1 MYRIS
6 YDFHLH
12 SCLSPCGDDD
22 MTPGN
27 IVGMASLIGLEA
39 IALTDHNSCKN
50 CPAFMEFA
58 EEMGL
63 IAIPGMELTTM
74 EEVHVLCL
82 FSTLEQAM
90 NFDAYVEQHIMPI
103 PNRPEFFGNQIIVDN
118 SDEACGTVDTLLISA
133 TDISFNDVYD
143 LVKEY
148 GGIMV
153 PAHLDKSS
161 TSLLSNLGFIPPESQ
176 FTSAE
181 VKDIA
186 SIEPLKKQH
195 PYLEDCHFLCS
206 SDAHSLSSIHEPI
219 HILHVEEKTV
229 EGILNSIIKKHNL

>member
-27 IVGMASLIGLEA
+27 IVGMATLIGLDA

-50 CPAFMEFA
+50 CPAFLQYAKEA
-58 EEMGL
+58 GL
-63 IAIPGMELTTM
+63 LAIPGMELTTM

-82 FSTLEQAM
+82 FPTLEQAM
-90 NFDAYVEQHIMPI
+90 SFDSYVEKHIMPI
-103 PNRPEFFGNQIIVDN
+103 PNRPEYFGNQILVDN
-118 SDEACGTVDTLLISA
+118 SDQPCGNVDTLLISA
-133 TDISFNDVYD
+133 TDISFNEVYD
-143 LVKEY
+143 LVTSY
-148 GGIMV
+148 GGIMI

-161 TSLLSNLGFIPPESQ
+161 TSLLSNLGFIPPDSR
-176 FTSAE
+176 FTAAE

-186 SIEPLKKQH
+186 GIEPLKKQH
-195 PYLEDCHFLCS
+195 PYLEHCHFLCS
-206 SDAHSLSSIHEPI
+206 SDAHALTSIQEAV

-229 EGILNSIIKKHNL
+229 EGILNSIVKKHNL

>member
-1 MYRIS
+1 
-6 YDFHLH
+6 
-12 SCLSPCGDDD
+12 

-39 IALTDHNSCKN
+39 IALTDHNTCKN

-58 EEMGL
+58 REAGIL
-63 IAIPGMELTTM
+63 AIPGMELTTS

-90 NFDAYVEQHIMPI
+90 RFDSYVEKHIMPI
-103 PNRPEFFGNQIIVDN
+103 PNRPEFFGNQILVDY

-143 LVKEY
+143 LVREY
-148 GGIMV
+148 GGIMI

-176 FTSAE
+176 FTAAE
-181 VKDIA
+181 VKDIE
-186 SIEPLKKQH
+186 SIEPLKQQH
-195 PYLEDCHFLCS
+195 PYLEYCHFLCN
-206 SDAHSLSSIHEPI
+206 SDAHSLSSINEAV
-219 HILHVEEKTV
+219 HILHVEETSV
-229 EGILNSIIKKHNL
+229 EGILNAIAQKHRL